1 MNHFCEMGRDLLS
14 ISRRSQAAITY
25 LPLLYPSATIQS
37 QIDVPMIIEEL
48 FQHIQHAGHLGENQ
62 DPVGSGLE
70 LP

>member
-1 MNHFCEMGRDLLS
+1 MNHFWEMGRDVLN
-14 ISRRSQAAITY
+14 ISRRAQAAIAY

-37 QIDVPMIIEEL
+37 QVDMPVIIEEL

-62 DPVGSGLE
+62 DPVGSGLQ